1 MNTKGQA
8 EFYMYVNLCIF
19 PKRRTNSFHRI
30 FKVSVAKRDL
40 FIWWIFFLSIQ
51 LKVQGK
57 KYDFL

>member
-40 FIWWIFFLSIQ
+40 FIWWIFFFKYSI
-51 LKVQGK
+51 KSPREK
-57 KYDFL
+57 I